1 MADENKNIEEDLEEI
16 DGEVLEDLIVED
28 EENLEESN
36 EQLKNSLAILQADF
50 INFKNRII
58 KEKSQSILLAN
69 EGLILKLLPIVDDL
83 ERSLEH
89 NKEDDEFS
97 EGIKNILDNFREILK
112 KEGLEEIESDNVLF
126 DHNLHQ
132 AILME
137 ESSEVESGYIIETFQ
152 KGYKLNNKVIRP
164 SMVKVSE

>member
-1 MADENKNIEEDLEEI
+1 MADENKGMEEDIEEI
-16 DGEVLEDLIVED
+16 DGEVLEDVILED
-28 EENLEESN
+28 EEKLNETN

-50 INFKNRII
+50 INFKNRIS
-58 KEKSQSILLAN
+58 KEKSKSILLAN
-69 EGLILKLLPIVDDL
+69 ENLILKLLPIVDDL

-89 NKEDDEFS
+89 NKENDEFS
-97 EGIKNILDNFREILK
+97 EGIKNILENFLEILK
-112 KEGLEEIESDNVLF
+112 KEGLEEIESNNVLF

-137 ESSEVESGYIIETFQ
+137 ENSEVESGYIIETFQ

>member
-50 INFKNRII
+50 INFKNRIT
-58 KEKSQSILLAN
+58 KEKSQSISLAN

-83 ERSLEH
+83 ERSLDH

-112 KEGLEEIESDNVLF
+112 KEGLEEIESDGVLF

-137 ESSEVESGYIIETFQ
+137 KNSEVESGYIIETFQ

>member
-1 MADENKNIEEDLEEI
+1 MAEENKNIEDDLEEI
-16 DGEVLEDLIVED
+16 DGEVLEDLIEED

-50 INFKNRII
+50 INFKNRIT
-58 KEKSQSILLAN
+58 KEKSQSIALAN

-83 ERSLEH
+83 ERSLDH

-97 EGIKNILDNFREILK
+97 EGIKNILDNFKEILK
-112 KEGLEEIESDNVLF
+112 KEGLAEIESDNVLF

-137 ESSEVESGYIIETFQ
+137 ESTEVESGYIIETFQ